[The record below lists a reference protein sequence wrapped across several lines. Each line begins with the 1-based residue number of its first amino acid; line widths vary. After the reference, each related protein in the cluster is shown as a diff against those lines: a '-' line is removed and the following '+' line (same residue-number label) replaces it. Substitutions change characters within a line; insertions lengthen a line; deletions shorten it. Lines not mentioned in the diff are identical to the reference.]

1 MAAMAA
7 FQKATQNNV
16 YVTCLTCSLEIL
28 LACKAHLPG
37 EISVSCPNCGHR
49 SIYQAA
55 DAHDQNASAGPI
67 MSRRQIEFST
77 QNLMPAPPKSWLDQW
92 LSSL

>member
-1 MAAMAA
+1 MAA
-7 FQKATQNNV
+7 FKKVTQNDV
-16 YVTCLTCSLEIL
+16 YVTCPTCSWEIL
-28 LACKAHLPG
+28 LSCNARPPG
-37 EISVSCPNCGHR
+37 EISVSCSNCGHR

-77 QNLMPAPPKSWLDQW
+77 QNLTAAPPKSWLDQW